1 MPEFNWLKSN
11 RLTFSISKLLYD
23 FDTVS
28 VRCRTGLNY
37 LKSTLSFKNALVYK
51 VIFLFIK
58 RVPESVYSLLGLLAG
73 FERMA
78 LMIWKPM
85 VKAERIMKIMPGKN
99 KPGDMEICW
108 CMESRITD
116 PAR

>member
-1 MPEFNWLKSN
+1 
-11 RLTFSISKLLYD
+11 
-23 FDTVS
+23 
-28 VRCRTGLNY
+28 

-58 RVPESVYSLLGLLAG
+58 RVPESVYSLLGLLAR
-73 FERMA
+73 FESMA

-85 VKAERIMKIMPGKN
+85 VKAGKRIMKIMPGKN

-108 CMESRITD
+108 CMESRMTD
-116 PAR
+116 PTR